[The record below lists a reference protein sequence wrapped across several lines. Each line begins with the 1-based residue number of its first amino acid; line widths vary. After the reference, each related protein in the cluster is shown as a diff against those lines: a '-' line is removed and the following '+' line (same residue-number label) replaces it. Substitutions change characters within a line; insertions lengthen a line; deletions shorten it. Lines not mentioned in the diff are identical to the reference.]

1 MVKYSQRSYYG
12 RIPTVTKGEP
22 GMKKTVMSLMAAAF
36 LMLPVLAQASN
47 WKIDP
52 DHSSVGFKVRHMM
65 VSNVKGVFHKFSGTV
80 KVDEKDLAN
89 SSVTATIDTASID
102 TGVGMRDKDLRSDH
116 FLDVAKF
123 PTMTFVS
130 TGVAKSGAEGLKVTG
145 NLTLHGVTRPLVL
158 EVEGPSQEVKD
169 PKGNIRRGASATTKI
184 DRKEFGLTWNKVM
197 EAGGVMVGDEVT
209 ISIEVEMV
217 KTGE

>member
-1 MVKYSQRSYYG
+1 
-12 RIPTVTKGEP
+12 
-22 GMKKTVMSLMAAAF
+22 MKKALMSLTAAAF
-36 LMLPVLAQASN
+36 LMLPVMAQAST

-65 VSNVKGVFHKFSGTV
+65 VSNVKGTFHKFSGTV
-80 KVDEKDLAN
+80 KVDENDLAK
-89 SSVTATIDTASID
+89 SSVTATIETASID
-102 TGVGMRDKDLRSDH
+102 TGVGMRDKDLKSDH
-116 FLDVAKF
+116 FLDVAKY

-145 NLTLHGVTRPLVL
+145 NLTLHGVTRTVVL
-158 EVEGPSQEVKD
+158 DVEGPSQEVKD
-169 PKGNIRRGASATTKI
+169 PKGNVRRGASASTKI
-184 DRKEFGLTWNKVM
+184 DRKDFGLTWNKVM

-217 KTGE
+217 QMAEP